1 MPGLI
6 KTTQMGIGMGKYLR
20 PCPTCD
26 GVGLLLDED
35 ASPDGEDDPA

>member
-6 KTTQMGIGMGKYLR
+6 KTTQMGTGMGSTYG

-26 GVGLLLDED
+26 GVGILLDED
-35 ASPDGEDDPA
+35 ASPDGEDDPS